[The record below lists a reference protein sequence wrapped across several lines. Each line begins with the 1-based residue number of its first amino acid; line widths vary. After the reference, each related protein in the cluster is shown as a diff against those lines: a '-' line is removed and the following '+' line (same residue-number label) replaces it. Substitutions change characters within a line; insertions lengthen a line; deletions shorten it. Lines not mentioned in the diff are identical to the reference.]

1 MEYEND
7 IDEISVIPTSKQ
19 STSCSQENNKRKA
32 DVPPSDAFAS
42 KKKKSLDKI
51 ETVMQQS
58 AETMRI
64 VAASLA
70 DSGKDGEEKTME
82 HPYIGAIRK
91 AFEEVPK
98 GKEFEC
104 FMAIMEIIKRFKG

>member
-1 MEYEND
+1 
-7 IDEISVIPTSKQ
+7 
-19 STSCSQENNKRKA
+19 
-32 DVPPSDAFAS
+32 
-42 KKKKSLDKI
+42 
-51 ETVMQQS
+51 
-58 AETMRI
+58 MRI